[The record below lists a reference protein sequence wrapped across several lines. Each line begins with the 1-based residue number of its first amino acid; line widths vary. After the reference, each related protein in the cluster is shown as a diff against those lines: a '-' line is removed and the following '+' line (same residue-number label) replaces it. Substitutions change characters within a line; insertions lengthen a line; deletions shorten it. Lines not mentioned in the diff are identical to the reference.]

1 MGAVLL
7 AGLVGSLLA
16 FASPSAAL
24 LTEEADTARID
35 GDDRYETAAAIA
47 TNPHWWGDS
56 GSGVCSPDVT
66 IVNGEDWPD
75 GLTAG
80 IYGDRVLLVRP
91 DKIPAATEAAIIELM
106 NQSQNP
112 NIGNCSGQ
120 IDLTVIGGPAAVS
133 SAVYEQLT
141 LLTNGTGGYVDDEGR
156 IFGADRYE
164 TAIAVH
170 ADESYFGCAILATG
184 EDFPDALAAGVL
196 AHDDDCGILL
206 NKGAALLPAVKAYM
220 IEVGMEYVRIAGG
233 EAAVPASVEAELLS
247 MGINV
252 TRYGGENRDETAT
265 LLADDSWNGDR
276 RSACLVNRDS
286 FADALAAAPFCASSA
301 VDGQI
306 MLVRADSIPPVTAA
320 WHVANCANLG
330 NYTWADINLDADDGT
345 TPEVQI
351 YGKVFAIG
359 GTTVISD
366 EVLEDAAAAT
376 KCGDEIDLVSATLG
390 LSDIDNQAC
399 VVTDE
404 ENGWDLLDGP
414 LLVAVPG
421 GAASGIVPTITAVD
435 LYGDG
440 TATDLDP
447 AEAYFDGY
455 ELVVDLGEDPQAM
468 TQARFVEI
476 WSSLPEAAATFTAV
490 ANSGPLTGPPAAD
503 DTADMDLF
511 VTCQTATA
519 DVTLT
524 VTFNQPVGAYED
536 FDMTPDAE
544 LWGPPADAATPLL
557 GVADADGNT
566 TFSYFHNDLD
576 TATVVGLLMTGFDI
590 GDTFTLAA
598 DAVTNA
604 VGVDNEEITV
614 TITAG

>member
-47 TNPHWWGDS
+47 TDPHWWGDDI
-56 GSGVCSPDVT
+56 CSPDVT

-106 NQSQNP
+106 NQSQNE
-112 NIGNCSGQ
+112 NLCDADGEIE
-120 IDLTVIGGPAAVS
+120 LKVIGGPAAVS

-141 LLTNGTGGYVDDEGR
+141 LLTNGTGGFVYDEGR

-170 ADESYFGCAILATG
+170 DDTSSSSCAILATG
-184 EDFPDALAAGVL
+184 TDFPDALAAGVM

-206 NKGAALLPAVKAYM
+206 NQGAALLPAVKAYM
-220 IEVGMEYVRIAGG
+220 IEVGMNDVAIAGG

-265 LLADDSWNGDR
+265 LLADDDGSSDK
-276 RSACLVNRDS
+276 RSVCLVNRDS
-286 FADALAAAPFCASSA
+286 FADALAAAPFCASNA

-330 NYTWADINLDADDGT
+330 DYTWADINLDADDGT
-345 TPEVQI
+345 TPDVPI
-351 YGKVFAIG
+351 NGKVFAIG

-404 ENGWDLLDGP
+404 ESGWDVLDGP

-421 GAASGIVPTITAVD
+421 GAASGIVPTITVVD
-435 LYGDG
+435 LSGDG

-447 AEAYFDGY
+447 AEAYFDGD

-524 VTFNQPVGAYED
+524 VTFNQPVGAYGD

-544 LWGPPADAATPLL
+544 LWGPSADAATPLL